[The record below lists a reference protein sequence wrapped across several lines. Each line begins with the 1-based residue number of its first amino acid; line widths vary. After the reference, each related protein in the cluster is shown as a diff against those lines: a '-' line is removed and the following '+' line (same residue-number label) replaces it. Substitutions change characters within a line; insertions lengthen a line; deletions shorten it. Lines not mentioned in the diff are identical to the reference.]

1 MPDCIDRPA
10 ATNCVGEFAVID
22 MATRH
27 GQLIAIEQP
36 LTVSEHRKLETARP
50 DVHDENLHR

>member
-1 MPDCIDRPA
+1 
-10 ATNCVGEFAVID
+10 